1 MKYAIRTKPQGLEI
15 KVEGLGDK
23 QQEMLESLQACATGK
38 CSCPT
43 NQYAKL
49 EAIEISPSAESVSIE
64 LRAKPGETVRQSDI
78 ERCLEYTAE
87 QVAKPKSR

>member
-23 QQEMLESLQACATGK
+23 QQEVLESLQECATGK

-43 NQYAKL
+43 NQYEKL
-49 EAIEISPSAESVSIE
+49 EAIEISSSAESVSIE

-87 QVAKPKSR
+87 QVVKPKSR

>member
-23 QQEMLESLQACATGK
+23 QQEVLESLQECATGK

-43 NQYAKL
+43 NQYEKL

-87 QVAKPKSR
+87 QVVKPKSR

>member
-1 MKYAIRTKPQGLEI
+1 MKYAIRTRPQGLEI
-15 KVEGLGDK
+15 KIEGLGDK
-23 QQEMLESLQACATGK
+23 QQEVLESLQECATGK

-43 NQYAKL
+43 NQYEKL

-87 QVAKPKSR
+87 QVVKPKSR

>member
-1 MKYAIRTKPQGLEI
+1 MKYAIKTKPQGLEI

-23 QQEMLESLQACATGK
+23 QREVLESLQECATGK

-43 NQYAKL
+43 NQYEKL
-49 EAIEISPSAESVSIE
+49 EAIEISPGAESVSIE
-64 LRAKPGETVRQSDI
+64 LKAKPGETIRQSDI
-78 ERCLEYTAE
+78 KRCLEYTAN